1 VYLNQ
6 YITQVQR
13 LLHDTN
19 AQYWSVSELTDYI
32 NEARNRV
39 AKDTRCC
46 RQQLLSFPIVYNTE
60 QYTLATVQAYAAT
73 ALGVG
78 YDVVDVMGIN
88 IYWGSTR
95 IKLAFLPWTRF
106 DVQFRYWTN
115 MQSRP
120 VCYSKQ
126 GMTNIFV
133 GPIPD
138 QNYNSDWD
146 VSLIPPPLAATSAVP
161 NPQDTDI
168 TEPFAT
174 SVKYYA
180 AYLAKFREQAMG
192 EANIFEQMYLKNT
205 FTETKAYT
213 YRIIPD
219 PYAK

>member
-1 VYLNQ
+1 MVLSQ
-6 YITQVQR
+6 YVLAVQR

-39 AKDTRCC
+39 CKDTRCL
-46 RQQLLSFPIVYNTE
+46 RQQATGINLNFNQE
-60 QYTLATVQAYAAT
+60 QYPLPSIQAQLPSYLT
-73 ALGVG
+73 G
-78 YDVVDVMGIN
+78 YTIVDVMGIN
-88 IYWGSTR
+88 IYWGDTR

-126 GMTNIFV
+126 GITNIFI

-138 QNYNSDWD
+138 QLYVSDWD
-146 VSLIPPPLAATSAVP
+146 CSLIPPALTSDASP
-161 NPQDTDI
+161 EPI
-168 TEPFAT
+168 AEPFT
-174 SVKYYA
+174 GPIKYYA
-180 AYLAKFREQAMG
+180 AYLAKFREQSMG
-192 EANIFEQMYLKNT
+192 EAELFRKMYEQHTLM
-205 FTETKAYT
+205 ETKAYT